1 MPSESRPKSPPE
13 NAGATLP
20 AENLLTRETSPYLLQ
35 HKDNP
40 VHWRAWGPEAL
51 AEARA
56 TGKPI
61 LLSVGYA
68 ACHWCHVMAHESFE
82 NPDIAALMN
91 ELFVNIKVD
100 REERPD
106 IDTIYQSALHML
118 GQQGGWP
125 LTMFL
130 TPDGEPFWGGTYFPS
145 EAKWGRPGFPEILTG
160 LSKAFEEAP
169 DKIGSNVDALRK
181 GLATLAAPRSGDDVS
196 RETADQISQRLLS
209 AFDRDHGG
217 IGEAPKFPQA
227 PILLQMWN
235 AGQRQSNQDMIDAV
249 LFTLRQ
255 ICEGGI
261 YDHLG
266 GGFARYAV
274 DREWLVPH
282 FEKMLYDNAQLL
294 DLLSLAWRATGDR
307 LFRQRAEETVGWL
320 LSDMQMPEGGFASAR
335 DADSEG
341 EEGRFYVWDEA
352 EIDAL
357 LGERST
363 AFKVAYDVQP
373 GGNWEGKT
381 ILNRLHLR
389 TTPDEE
395 TEAAFAA
402 DREILAAAREKR
414 VPPLKDD
421 KQLADWNGLTVAALA
436 QAGQVFDRPDW
447 IAAARKAFD
456 FVAGPMA
463 DGSRLRHSY
472 RNGVSKHT
480 AVLDD
485 YAAMMRAA
493 LVLHEVAGEEVTGQT
508 SYLDQAESW
517 VEILDRHYYDAEGG
531 AYFLTAD
538 DADALIART
547 KSASDNA
554 TPSGNGVLVWV
565 FAKLH
570 WLTGKDAYGD
580 RAQEI
585 VRSFAGE
592 LERNFYP
599 YSNIVEGAQFLR
611 DGHQIVVVGAPDDET
626 TAALLRA
633 AQMAPLTDRVLIHVA
648 PGTDLPEGHPAA
660 LKAKTETAAAF
671 VCRGPVCSLPVRDAG
686 DLSGMLTPLPR
697 KG

>member
-1 MPSESRPKSPPE
+1 MPEIPP
-13 NAGATLP
+13 NTAAPTLP
-20 AENLLTRETSPYLLQ
+20 PENLLTRETSPYLLQ

-51 AEARA
+51 AEAQA

-82 NPDIAALMN
+82 NQDIAALMN
-91 ELFVNIKVD
+91 DLFVNIKVD

-130 TPDGEPFWGGTYFPS
+130 TPEGEPFWGGTYFPS

-169 DKIGSNVDALRK
+169 DKIGSNVEALRN
-181 GLATLAAPRSGDDVS
+181 GLASLANPKSGGDVS

-209 AFDRDHGG
+209 AFDRQHGG
-217 IGEAPKFPQA
+217 IGDAPKFPQA
-227 PILLQMWN
+227 PILLQLWN
-235 AGQRQSNQDMIDAV
+235 AGLRQSDEGMVDAV

-341 EEGRFYVWDEA
+341 EEGRFYIWDEA

-357 LGERST
+357 LGEEST

-381 ILNRLHLR
+381 ILNRLHLQ

-395 TEAAFAA
+395 PEIALAAS
-402 DREILAAAREKR
+402 RKILAAARESR

-421 KQLADWNGLTVAALA
+421 KQLADWNGLSVAALA
-436 QAGQVFDRPDW
+436 QAGQVFGRPEW

-463 DGSRLRHSY
+463 DGGRLRHSY
-472 RNGVSKHT
+472 RDGVSKHT

-493 LVLHEVAGEEVTGQT
+493 LVLYEVTGET
-508 SYLDQAESW
+508 AFLDQAESW

-565 FAKLH
+565 LAKLH
-570 WLTGKDAYGD
+570 WLTGKDTYGD

-585 VRSFAGE
+585 VQTFAGE
-592 LERNFYP
+592 LDRNFYP
-599 YSNIVEGAQFLR
+599 YPNIIEGAQFLR
-611 DGHQIVVVGAPDDET
+611 DGHQIVVVGNAGDQATD
-626 TAALLRA
+626 ALLHTAR
-633 AQMAPLTDRVLIHVA
+633 MAPLTDRVVIHVA
-648 PGTDLPEGHPAA
+648 PGADLPEGHPAA
-660 LKAKTETAAAF
+660 GKTKTDTAAAF
-671 VCRGPVCSLPVRDAG
+671 VCRGPVCSLPVHDAG
-686 DLSGMLTPLPR
+686 DLNRLLNPFFE
-697 KG
+697 KA